1 MKSKE
6 VSFEDKN
13 LREAVEQELDYD
25 PTVPSNNV
33 GVSVSGGVVTLSGFV
48 DTYADKR
55 AAEKAVK
62 HVCGVKAVANDIEV
76 KPPSEWIDPEI
87 AGEAVK
93 SIERNANVPSDRIRV
108 TVKDG
113 WLTLEGKVGWRYQK
127 EAAER
132 AVRYLAGV
140 RGITNNIEIEPAA
153 SAADVRTK
161 IEKALLR
168 SAEMDASRIKVD
180 ASGGTVTLSG
190 NVRSWAEMKQA
201 ESAAWGAPGV
211 RKVLNRIEIVS

>member
-1 MKSKE
+1 MKLKA

-48 DTYADKR
+48 DTYSDKIV
-55 AAEKAVK
+55 AEKAVK

-87 AGEAVK
+87 ATEAVQ
-93 SIERNANVPSDRIRV
+93 SLDRNVNVPSDRIQV

-113 WLTLEGKVGWRYQK
+113 WLTLEGKVGWGYQK

-132 AVRYLAGV
+132 AVRYLSGV
-140 RGITNNIEIEPAA
+140 RGITNNVEIEPAV
-153 SAADVRTK
+153 SAADLRAK
-161 IEKALLR
+161 IEKALR
-168 SAEMDASRIKVD
+168 RNAEVDARRIKVD
-180 ASGGTVTLSG
+180 ASGGAVTLSG
-190 NVRSWAEMKQA
+190 SVRSWTEMKQA

-211 RKVLNRIEIVS
+211 KNVMNLIEIVS

>member
-1 MKSKE
+1 
-6 VSFEDKN
+6 
-13 LREAVEQELDYD
+13 
-25 PTVPSNNV
+25 VPSNNV

-48 DTYADKR
+48 DTYADKI

-87 AGEAVK
+87 AAEAMRSLGRNVK
-93 SIERNANVPSDRIRV
+93 VPGASIRV
-108 TVKDG
+108 TVNDG
-113 WLTLEGKVGWRYQK
+113 WLTLEGKVGWAYQK
-127 EAAER
+127 EAAEH

-140 RGITNNIEIEPAA
+140 LGITNNIEIEPAV

-161 IEKALLR
+161 IESALRR
-168 SAEMDASRIKVD
+168 SAEVDAGRIKVD
-180 ASGGTVTLSG
+180 ASGDTVTLSG
-190 NVRSWAEMKQA
+190 NVRSWTEMKRA

-211 RKVLNRIEIVS
+211 KNVLNLIEIVS

>member
-1 MKSKE
+1 MKSKTM
-6 VSFEDKN
+6 SLEDKN
-13 LREAVEQELDYD
+13 LREAAEQALDYD

-87 AGEAVK
+87 AAEAVQ
-93 SIERNANVPSDRIRV
+93 SLERNVNVPGDRIRV

-113 WLTLEGKVGWRYQK
+113 WLTLDGKVGWCYQK
-127 EAAER
+127 GAAEH
-132 AVRYLAGV
+132 AVRCLAGV
-140 RGITNNIEIEPAA
+140 RGITNNIEIEPAV
-153 SAADVRTK
+153 SATAVRTK
-161 IEKALLR
+161 L
-168 SAEMDASRIKVD
+168 
-180 ASGGTVTLSG
+180 
-190 NVRSWAEMKQA
+190 
-201 ESAAWGAPGV
+201 
-211 RKVLNRIEIVS
+211 

>member
-1 MKSKE
+1 MKPKA

-25 PTVPSNNV
+25 PTVPSKNV

-76 KPPSEWIDPEI
+76 NPPSEWIDPEI
-87 AGEAVK
+87 AAEAVQI
-93 SIERNANVPSDRIRV
+93 IEHNVNAPSDRIKV

-113 WLTLEGKVGWRYQK
+113 WLTLDGKVGWSYQK

-132 AVRYLAGV
+132 AIRYLAGV
-140 RGITNNIEIEPAA
+140 RGISNNIEIEPAV
-153 SAADVRTK
+153 SATCNERAKIDVKCSNKNR
-161 IEKALLR
+161 
-168 SAEMDASRIKVD
+168 
-180 ASGGTVTLSG
+180 LSTP
-190 NVRSWAEMKQA
+190 
-201 ESAAWGAPGV
+201 AA
-211 RKVLNRIEIVS
+211 K

>member
-1 MKSKE
+1 MKPKA

-25 PTVPSNNV
+25 STVPSNNI

-48 DTYADKR
+48 DTYADKV

-76 KPPSEWIDPEI
+76 KPPSEWIDPDI
-87 AGEAVK
+87 AAEAVQ
-93 SIERNANVPSDRIRV
+93 SLERNVNVPSDRIQV

-113 WLTLEGKVGWRYQK
+113 WLTLEGKVGWGYQK
-127 EAAER
+127 EAAEH
-132 AVRYLAGV
+132 AVRYLSGV
-140 RGITNNIEIEPAA
+140 RGITNNIEIEPAV

-161 IEKALLR
+161 IEKALRR
-168 SAEMDASRIKVD
+168 SAEVDARRIKVE
-180 ASGGTVTLSG
+180 ASGGAVTLSG
-190 NVRSWAEMKQA
+190 SVRSWAEMKDA

-211 RKVLNRIEIVS
+211 KNVLNLIEIVP

>member
-1 MKSKE
+1 MKPKA

-48 DTYADKR
+48 DTYADKI

-76 KPPSEWIDPEI
+76 KPPSEWIDPDI
-87 AGEAVK
+87 ATEAVQ
-93 SIERNANVPSDRIRV
+93 SLERNVNAPSDHIQV

-113 WLTLEGKVGWRYQK
+113 WLTLEGKVGWGYQK
-127 EAAER
+127 EATER
-132 AVRYLAGV
+132 AVRYLSGV
-140 RGITNNIEIEPAA
+140 RGITNNIEIEPAV
-153 SAADVRTK
+153 SAVDVRTK
-161 IEKALLR
+161 IEKALR
-168 SAEMDASRIKVD
+168 RNAEVDARRIKVD
-180 ASGGTVTLSG
+180 ASGGAVTLSG
-190 NVRSWAEMKQA
+190 SVRSWTEMKQA
-201 ESAAWGAPGV
+201 ESAAWGATGV
-211 RKVLNRIEIVS
+211 KNVINLIEIVS

>member
-1 MKSKE
+1 MKPKA

-48 DTYADKR
+48 DTYADKI

-87 AGEAVK
+87 AAEAVK

-113 WLTLEGKVGWRYQK
+113 WLTLEGKAGWCFQK

-140 RGITNNIEIEPAA
+140 RGITNNIEIEPAV
-153 SAADVRTK
+153 SAAGVRTK
-161 IEKALLR
+161 IEKALRR

-180 ASGGTVTLSG
+180 ANGGTVTLSG

-201 ESAAWGAPGV
+201 ESAAWGEPGV
-211 RKVLNRIEIVS
+211 RNVLNRIEIVS

>member
-1 MKSKE
+1 MKPKL
-6 VSFEDKN
+6 VTLGDKN
-13 LREAVEQELDYD
+13 LREAVEEQLDYD
-25 PTVPSNNV
+25 PAVPSNNV
-33 GVSVSGGVVTLSGFV
+33 GVSVSDGVVSLSGYV
-48 DTYADKR
+48 ETYADKII
-55 AAEKAVK
+55 AEKAVK
-62 HVCGVKAVANDIEV
+62 RVRGVKAVANDIEV
-76 KPPSEWIDPEI
+76 RPPSEYIDPDI
-87 AGEAVK
+87 ATDAVK
-93 SIERNANVPSDRIRV
+93 SLERNVHVPSDRIRL

-113 WLTLEGKVGWRYQK
+113 WLTLEGKVGWGYQK

-140 RGITNNIEIEPAA
+140 RGITNDIEIEPAA

-161 IEKALLR
+161 IEKALRR

-190 NVRSWAEMKQA
+190 NVQSWAEMKQA

-211 RKVLNRIEIVS
+211 RNVLNRIEIVS

>member
-1 MKSKE
+1 MKPKALSI
-6 VSFEDKN
+6 EDKN
-13 LREAVEQELDYD
+13 LREAVEQEFDYD
-25 PTVPSNNV
+25 PSVPSNNV

-48 DTYADKR
+48 DTYADKI

-87 AGEAVK
+87 AAEAVL
-93 SIERNANVPSDRIRV
+93 SLGRNVNVPGARIRV
-108 TVKDG
+108 TVKYG
-113 WLTLEGKVGWRYQK
+113 WLTLEGKVGWGYQK

-140 RGITNNIEIEPAA
+140 RGITNNIEIEPAV

-161 IEKALLR
+161 IEKALR
-168 SAEMDASRIKVD
+168 RIAGVDSGRIKVD
-180 ASGGTVTLSG
+180 AGGDTVTLSG
-190 NVRSWAEMKQA
+190 NVRSWTEMKQA

-211 RKVLNRIEIVS
+211 KNVLNLIEIVS

>member
-1 MKSKE
+1 MKPKAI
-6 VSFEDKN
+6 SFEDKN

-48 DTYADKR
+48 DTYADKI

-87 AGEAVK
+87 AAEAVW
-93 SIERNANVPSDRIRV
+93 SLGRNVKAPDACIRV

-113 WLTLEGKVGWRYQK
+113 WLTLEGKVGWAYQK
-127 EAAER
+127 EAAEH

-140 RGITNNIEIEPAA
+140 LGITNNIEIKPAV

-161 IEKALLR
+161 IESALRR
-168 SAEMDASRIKVD
+168 SAEVDAGRIKVD
-180 ASGGTVTLSG
+180 ASGDTVTLSG
-190 NVRSWAEMKQA
+190 NVRSWTEMKQA

-211 RKVLNRIEIVS
+211 KNVLNLIEIVS

>member
-1 MKSKE
+1 MKPKV

-48 DTYADKR
+48 DTYADEI
-55 AAEKAVK
+55 AAEAVQSL
-62 HVCGVKAVANDIEV
+62 G
-76 KPPSEWIDPEI
+76 
-87 AGEAVK
+87 
-93 SIERNANVPSDRIRV
+93 RNVNVPGARIRV
-108 TVKDG
+108 TVKGG
-113 WLTLEGKVGWRYQK
+113 WLTLEGKVGWGYQK

-140 RGITNNIEIEPAA
+140 RGITNNIEIEPAV

-168 SAEMDASRIKVD
+168 SAEVDAGRIKVD
-180 ASGGTVTLSG
+180 ASGDTVTLSG
-190 NVRSWAEMKQA
+190 NVRSWTEMKQA

-211 RKVLNRIEIVS
+211 RNVVNLIEIV

>member
-1 MKSKE
+1 MKPKAI
-6 VSFEDKN
+6 SFEDKY
-13 LREAVEQELDYD
+13 LRKAVEQELDYD
-25 PTVPSNNV
+25 PTVPSYNV

-62 HVCGVKAVANDIEV
+62 HVCGVKAVANDLEV

-87 AGEAVK
+87 AAEAVQ
-93 SIERNANVPSDRIRV
+93 SLGRNVNVPGNRIKV

-113 WLTLEGKVGWRYQK
+113 WITLEGKVGWSYQK

-140 RGITNNIEIEPAA
+140 RGITNNIEIESTA
-153 SAADVRTK
+153 STADVRTK
-161 IEKALLR
+161 IEKALRR
-168 SAEMDASRIKVD
+168 SA
-180 ASGGTVTLSG
+180 
-190 NVRSWAEMKQA
+190 
-201 ESAAWGAPGV
+201 
-211 RKVLNRIEIVS
+211 

>member
-1 MKSKE
+1 MKPKS
-6 VSFEDKN
+6 VSLEDKN

-25 PTVPSNNV
+25 PTAPSNNV

-48 DTYADKR
+48 GAYADKI

-87 AGEAVK
+87 AAEAVQ
-93 SIERNANVPSDRIRV
+93 SLGRNVHVPSDRIRV

-113 WLTLEGKVGWRYQK
+113 WLTLEGKAGWCFQK

-140 RGITNNIEIEPAA
+140 RGITNNIEIEPAV
-153 SAADVRTK
+153 SAADVRAK
-161 IEKALLR
+161 IEKALRR
-168 SAEMDASRIKVD
+168 SAEVDASRIKVD

-190 NVRSWAEMKQA
+190 AVRSWTQMKQA

-211 RKVLNRIEIVS
+211 KNVLNLIEIVS